1 MPTPGTGVIFIL
13 HWASSESGC
22 RYILVFTAHV
32 ATLFQANCYR
42 FWSRQ
47 SRSLWRRLISMKYAA
62 LILSVLAA
70 LGFQGGAS
78 PAQDY
83 PTRPIRVITVN
94 GPGGTA
100 DIFLRSLGQEIQKR
114 TGQPFVVEP
123 RPGGNFTLGAR
134 GCAEAPNDGYTIC
147 MLNNEALAYN
157 EFLYKKIP
165 YNPAKDFA
173 PITNLLFITTA
184 LVVNSSLQVKT
195 LDELAALAKARPKTL
210 AFVAPSMHQ
219 RLLFDRFNKERG
231 IDLVG
236 IPFKGGGD
244 AVTGILSGATPVGF
258 FGLASFLPHLRDG
271 KMTAMGVD
279 SDERSPLVPQVPTL
293 AELGYRDNLSRVYY
307 GLVAPTGMPKPFI
320 DRLQTEIASI
330 MSEHDFRTKLL
341 IDRALEPVANSP
353 EEFARF
359 LEKDRIVS
367 LNNVREGGMA
377 PE

>member
-1 MPTPGTGVIFIL
+1 M
-13 HWASSESGC
+13 
-22 RYILVFTAHV
+22 
-32 ATLFQANCYR
+32 
-42 FWSRQ
+42 
-47 SRSLWRRLISMKYAA
+47 
-62 LILSVLAA
+62 
-70 LGFQGGAS
+70 
-78 PAQDY
+78 
-83 PTRPIRVITVN
+83 
-94 GPGGTA
+94 
-100 DIFLRSLGQEIQKR
+100 
-114 TGQPFVVEP
+114 VEP

-219 RLLFDRFNKERG
+219 RLFFDRFNKERG

-279 SDERSPLVPQVPTL
+279 SDERSPLV
-293 AELGYRDNLSRVYY
+293 RRSRRSRSS
-307 GLVAPTGMPKPFI
+307 AIETTS
-320 DRLQTEIASI
+320 RASTTV
-330 MSEHDFRTKLL
+330 SSRRQECPSRSSTVC
-341 IDRALEPVANSP
+341 RRRSP
-353 EEFARF
+353 A
-359 LEKDRIVS
+359 S
-367 LNNVREGGMA
+367 
-377 PE
+377 

>member
-1 MPTPGTGVIFIL
+1 MR
-13 HWASSESGC
+13 HAAS
-22 RYILVFTAHV
+22 IWL
-32 ATLFQANCYR
+32 
-42 FWSRQ
+42 
-47 SRSLWRRLISMKYAA
+47 M
-62 LILSVLAA
+62 LAA
-70 LGFQGGAS
+70 LGFQCAS
-78 PAQDY
+78 SQAQDY

-100 DIFLRSLGQEIQKR
+100 DIFLRALGQEIQKR

-134 GCAEAPNDGYTIC
+134 GCAEAPTDGYTIC

-157 EFLYKKIP
+157 EFLYKTIP
-165 YNPAKDFA
+165 YNPARDFM
-173 PITNLLFITTA
+173 PITNFLFITTA
-184 LVVNSSLQVKT
+184 LVVNSSLNVKT

-219 RLLFDRFNKERG
+219 RLFFDRFNRERG
-231 IDLVG
+231 TDLLG

-244 AVTGILSGATPVGF
+244 AVTGILSGATPIGF
-258 FGLASFLPHLRDG
+258 FGLASFLPYLRDG
-271 KMTAMGVD
+271 TMTAMAVD
-279 SDERSPLVPQVPTL
+279 SDERSPLVPQVPIL

-307 GLVAPTGMPKPFI
+307 GLVAPTGTSKHFI
-320 DRLQTEIASI
+320 NRLQSEIATI
-330 MSEHDFRTKLL
+330 MSQPEFRAKLL

-367 LNNVREGGMA
+367 LNNVRDAGMA
-377 PE
+377 PQ